1 MKRLK
6 ISLMIS
12 CVFLVASTTAYL
24 LEAQE
29 PRDWKNLA
37 GTVVLKSGT
46 FEVDRTSQDLQ
57 DGVPTK
63 VYIRTDSGLKYLQ
76 FEKISPADRR
86 YVRQELGLPE
96 DVDADSSE
104 KNLAVVSVSDG
115 LKSPQKE
122 KYAFLVAASHYDAE
136 VTSLLYTGND
146 VDDLK
151 KRLLELGFREENIVV
166 LRSGIDFGAVPTKEH
181 IENSYR
187 RFLSRVQ
194 PGDLVF
200 VYLSGHGLQLADSD
214 VSYFAP
220 VDVKLKDIENTA
232 VSINAMMTQLSDSP
246 AEFRWM
252 IVDACRNDPN
262 KKGIFTTKAP
272 GAKGMANLANIPKS
286 ISLLQSCQPGACSY
300 EGGGNVDSNVH
311 NGVFTL
317 ALLEALGEEGKGDLN
332 GDGAVSF
339 LEIYLYVT
347 ERANVLANYYHHAE
361 QKPNL
366 SGNFTDFAFLEGLSK
381 GEAAKLYQEACD
393 LNLQE
398 KYSLALDKICLACA
412 KDPENQVYADM
423 KLMLEKN
430 EQARLAAEKAEKER
444 QTAVAEAAR
453 LAKEK
458 AEAERQRREAEA
470 RIANNSTN
478 TTTSS
483 SGSSNSSSSSWKGA
497 FSAGTRKTLT
507 YNGVEFAFR
516 YCPSGSFTMGSPSDE
531 EGRLENETQ
540 RSVNIGEGFWICETE
555 TTQAQWSAVGVKKE
569 KECGFNRANLPVERV
584 SWNESES
591 FIKELNSLNVAPV
604 GWRFAL
610 PAEEQWE
617 YACRAGTSGSTYGVP
632 LDKAAWYGDNSGSR
646 THEVGTKLP
655 NKWGIYDMLGNVWEW
670 TSSNYEGGASFVG
683 RGGARYCRPAERNYD
698 DPTYCYDYLG
708 FRVVLVRSQ
717 SR

>member
-1 MKRLK
+1 
-6 ISLMIS
+6 MIS

-29 PRDWKNLA
+29 PRDWKNFA

-46 FEVDRTSQDLQ
+46 FEIDRTSQDLQ

-63 VYIRTDSGLKYLQ
+63 VYVRTDSGLKSLQ

-96 DVDADSSE
+96 AVEVDSCE
-104 KNLAVVSVSDG
+104 KDLAVVPVSDG
-115 LKSPQKE
+115 LRSPTKE
-122 KYAFLVAASHYDAE
+122 KYAFLVAASHYDAD

-181 IENSYR
+181 IESSYS

-200 VYLSGHGLQLADSD
+200 VYLSGHGLQLAESD

-232 VSINAMMTQLSDSP
+232 VSINAMMSELSDSP

-252 IVDACRNDPN
+252 IVDACRNDPKN
-262 KKGIFTTKAP
+262 KKGIFTSKAP
-272 GAKGMANLANIPKS
+272 GAKGMANLANIPNS

-300 EGGGNVDSNVH
+300 EGGGNVDSTVH

-339 LEIYLYVT
+339 LEICQYVT
-347 ERANVLANYYHHAE
+347 KRANALANYYHHAE

-366 SGNFTDFAFLEGLSK
+366 SGNLTDFAFLEGLAK
-381 GEAAKLYQEACD
+381 GEAAKLYQAACE
-393 LNLQE
+393 LIRQKN
-398 KYSLALDKICLACA
+398 YSSALAKIRSACE

-423 KLMLEKN
+423 KEMLEEN
-430 EQARLAAEKAEKER
+430 ERIRLAAEKAEQER
-444 QTAVAEAAR
+444 IAAEER
-453 LAKEK
+453 AKK
-458 AEAERQRREAEA
+458 AEEERKRREAEA
-470 RIANNSTN
+470 QIANNRTN
-478 TTTSS
+478 ASS
-483 SGSSNSSSSSWKGA
+483 SSSSSSNSSSSWTGN
-497 FSAGTRKTLT
+497 FSAGTRKTLN
-507 YNGVEFAFR
+507 YKGVEFSFR
-516 YCPSGSFTMGSPSDE
+516 YCPSGIFTMGSPSDE
-531 EGRLENETQ
+531 NGRWGNEPQ
-540 RSVNIGEGFWICETE
+540 REVNIDEGFWICETE
-555 TTQAQWSAVGVKKE
+555 TTQAQWDAVGLKKE
-569 KECGFNRANLPVERV
+569 EYCRFKGAKLPVENV
-584 SWNESES
+584 SWHESDS
-591 FIKELNSLNVAPV
+591 FIKKLNALNVAPE

-610 PAEEQWE
+610 PTEEQWE
-617 YACRAGTSGSTYGVP
+617 YACRAGTSGSTYGVS
-632 LDKAAWYGDNSGSR
+632 LDEAAWYGETLNSGS
-646 THEVGTKLP
+646 THEVGTKKP
-655 NKWGIYDMLGNVWEW
+655 NNWGVYDMLGNVWEW
-670 TSSNYEGGASFVG
+670 TSSRYNGGSSFVD
-683 RGGARYCRPAERNYD
+683 RGGGWNFVAQYCRPAERHYYV
-698 DPTYCYDYLG
+698 PTYCYVNLG
-708 FRVVLVRSQ
+708 FRGVLVRSE